1 MAWERC
7 MRASDSKPRTRGMSA
22 RESQRMQRHLATTAR
37 QLSDTKALLKVSKT
51 QMARQL
57 VDLRRLHDMSMK
69 LSAHVDL
76 PRLLDEV
83 LTAVCDLQR
92 APMGLLMLYDGEHQD
107 LEIVAS
113 VGLDR
118 ERVKRVG
125 RMPIGSGLCG
135 VAIAECGAAIVRDV
149 ERDRRFSGDSML
161 GAVDG
166 ARAMSCFPLQARTGQ
181 VVGAIATFFRTAR
194 RPTAREV
201 QLVELYGRQAS
212 EFIENARQY
221 AVIRE
226 ASRLKD
232 EFLATISHE
241 IRTPLNAVLGW
252 TKVLQM
258 PGTSPTEGK
267 GARALQAIERN
278 SRIQAQLVEDLLDI
292 SRIVSGKMQ
301 MTFQPVSLAATIDAA
316 LDTVRPAAENKHIDV
331 RVTAA
336 EPIVVSGD
344 PGRLQ
349 QVVWNLLTNAVR
361 FTPEYGRIDIRLERA
376 GSLARVTVKDSGVG
390 IRREFLP
397 HVFERFRQAD
407 VDPSHAQH
415 GLGLGLAIVRHIVEA
430 HGGEVGVESSGLG
443 GGATFTIALP
453 ADDRG
458 AAVKAAPIET
468 QGRPAALPNVRVLV
482 VEDDV
487 DTRELLTTALESY
500 GAAVTA
506 AASGVDALTALKK
519 ERCDVLV
526 ADIGMADMN
535 GYALIRTIR
544 ALANEAERRLPA
556 IALTVYAS
564 TTEREDALAAG
575 YDRHIV
581 KPIDPEQ
588 LAAIIQELVGD

>member
-1 MAWERC
+1 
-7 MRASDSKPRTRGMSA
+7 MR
-22 RESQRMQRHLATTAR
+22 SQLTTTTR
-37 QLSDTKALLKVSKT
+37 QLRDTKTLLKNTKA

-69 LSAHVDL
+69 LSAHADL

-83 LTAVCDLQR
+83 LTAVCHLQR

-118 ERVKRVG
+118 ERVKRLG
-125 RMPIGSGLCG
+125 RLPLGSGLCG
-135 VAIAECGAAIVRDV
+135 VAVAERGPAIVKDL
-149 ERDRRFSGDSML
+149 ERDHRFRRDL
-161 GAVDG
+161 TLAAVEG

-181 VVGAIATFFRTAR
+181 TVGAIATFFRTAR

-201 QLVELYGRQAS
+201 QLVELYGGQAS

-292 SRIVSGKMQ
+292 SRIVAGKMQ

-331 RVTAA
+331 HVTAA

-361 FTPEYGRIDIRLERA
+361 FTPENGRIDIGLDRA
-376 GSLARVTVKDSGVG
+376 GSIARLTVTDTGVG
-390 IRREFLP
+390 IRPEFLP
-397 HVFERFRQAD
+397 HVFDRFRQAD
-407 VDPSHAQH
+407 VDSSRAQH
-415 GLGLGLAIVRHIVEA
+415 GLGLGLAIVRHVVEA
-430 HGGEVGVESSGLG
+430 HGGEVAVESAGLG
-443 GGATFTIALP
+443 RGATFTITLP
-453 ADDRG
+453 VDDRHV
-458 AAVKAAPIET
+458 AVEAAPVEM
-468 QGRPAALPNVRVLV
+468 QPAPAALPNVHVLV
-482 VEDDV
+482 VEDDA
-487 DTRELLTTALESY
+487 DTRELLMTSLETY
-500 GAAVTA
+500 GASVTA
-506 AASGVDALTALKK
+506 AASGVAALTALKK
-519 ERCDVLV
+519 EAYDVLV

-544 ALANEAERRLPA
+544 ALADEAERRLPA

-564 TTEREDALAAG
+564 ATERDDALAAG

-581 KPIDPEQ
+581 KPIDPAQ
-588 LAAIIQELVGD
+588 LAAIIQELVGVRSSIA